1 MTQSTYY
8 MLSNKA
14 HGYLQS
20 AWLSIVPG
28 QRYKLSV
35 WLLGHMDE
43 ADMEGGFAVRAVF
56 AKGATNNTSL
66 GSQTAVASSEIS
78 TTW

>member
-8 MLSNKA
+8 MLSNIA

-56 AKGATNNTSL
+56 ASAL
-66 GSQTAVASSEIS
+66 GRQERKIFGKIF
-78 TTW
+78 